1 VPSFIQA
8 KDKMFPQSGHKE
20 SVIPLYVTVQLIKQH
35 MHLHFLASIH
45 LNQTA
50 ILQMQAVCSSQTLQ
64 QTVATECKNKEKEKT
79 HLKNS
84 HDGSLK
90 P

>member
-1 VPSFIQA
+1 
-8 KDKMFPQSGHKE
+8 
-20 SVIPLYVTVQLIKQH
+20 
-35 MHLHFLASIH
+35 MHLHFLASIY

-64 QTVATECKNKEKEKT
+64 QTLATECKNKEKEKEKRKEKT

-84 HDGSLK
+84 HDESLK